1 MDEEWIYRQ
10 VIENNKKR
18 FIETFQTEI
27 DHFTHGARITH
38 LPVDVLALLLSFI
51 DLKDVK
57 NCMGVSKLFYEATK
71 KDQFWNRFI
80 KQRLENAL
88 VEPKFIPIIG
98 NFYFPE
104 YLTEKFKTRYEWLF
118 RKLYL
123 KCSLTYKKTFEIAR
137 FIDYGIGVVIRL
149 KIDVE
154 SLKIHWLELH
164 DIHYIQFKD
173 LQSIESQSRR
183 IIDLLLKNEYV
194 FSKGKITNISGRIS
208 KYNAKWIGA
217 CAEKD
222 QIYHPHGKGK
232 WIFDDGTILEGDN
245 VAKNG
250 EPVFTISYDDWV
262 RLRQCNRDQKPAE
275 LSECKTCPERK
286 E

>member
-1 MDEEWIYRQ
+1 MNKEWIYRQ
-10 VIENNKKR
+10 VIENNEKR

-27 DHFTHGARITH
+27 EYFATGARITH

-51 DLKDVK
+51 ELKDVR
-57 NCMGVSKLFYEATK
+57 NCMRVSKLFYEATK

-104 YLTEKFKTRYEWLF
+104 YLTENFKTRYEWLF

-123 KCSLTYKKTFEIAR
+123 KCSLTYKKTFQIER
-137 FIDYGIGVVIRL
+137 FTDWGIGRVIRL

-164 DIHYIQFKD
+164 DIDYIVFKD
-173 LQSIESQSRR
+173 LRGIDAKNRHV
-183 IIDLLLKNEYV
+183 IDLLLKNEYV
-194 FSKGKITNISGRIS
+194 YSSGEIKKILGRIS
-208 KYNAKWIGA
+208 KYNAKWIGS
-217 CAEKD
+217 CIRIDK
-222 QIYHPHGKGK
+222 IYHPHGRGK
-232 WIFDDGTILEGDN
+232 WTFDDGTILEGDN

-275 LSECKTCPERK
+275 LSECKTCPERM